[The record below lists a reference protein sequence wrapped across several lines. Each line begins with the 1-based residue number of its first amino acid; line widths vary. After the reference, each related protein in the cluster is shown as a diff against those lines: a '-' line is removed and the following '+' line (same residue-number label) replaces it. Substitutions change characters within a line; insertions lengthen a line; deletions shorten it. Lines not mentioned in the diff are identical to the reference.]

1 MGGSSGNHDHHVRG
15 IPGDDTVVT
24 GLAFAEPQVQEE
36 RGSYSRRRARRG
48 RPCHP
53 LPGFGPC
60 ASHHRQRDAYASE
73 GDRGRRR
80 FSKGCLTIIVGMA
93 SFGVGTK
100 GSVTISSLVSWAFLV
115 TGAGSARGTILVTGA
130 GRGRNTRGVE
140 VLALGDLP
148 ARYSAAALSKR
159 LTDGW
164 AVVLVL
170 DVVRVGADEVK
181 TTGCVVPPPVAGSP
195 LDCLA
200 ARGAAPIGGRKTRGW
215 SVGWAVGWVKVLDL
229 ARVVVASSARS
240 AALVI
245 VGWVVVA
252 FVQMEQSL
260 ERLGW
265 RGLGLDLR
273 RGGRVLPHVDGRD
286 RHVRHHAAC
295 VGVTD
300 TPCRYGPRGAVK
312 DRHGRRAP

>member
-1 MGGSSGNHDHHVRG
+1 M
-15 IPGDDTVVT
+15 
-24 GLAFAEPQVQEE
+24 
-36 RGSYSRRRARRG
+36 
-48 RPCHP
+48 
-53 LPGFGPC
+53 
-60 ASHHRQRDAYASE
+60 
-73 GDRGRRR
+73 
-80 FSKGCLTIIVGMA
+80 
-93 SFGVGTK
+93 
-100 GSVTISSLVSWAFLV
+100 
-115 TGAGSARGTILVTGA
+115 VTGA

-181 TTGCVVPPPVAGSP
+181 TTGCVVPSPVAGSP

-229 ARVVVASSARS
+229 ARVVVA
-240 AALVI
+240 
-245 VGWVVVA
+245 

-286 RHVRHHAAC
+286 RHVRHHAALRW
-295 VGVTD
+295 GD
-300 TPCRYGPRGAVK
+300 GHAL
-312 DRHGRRAP
+312 